1 VAVERLE
8 ALFEDRLILVTG
20 KGGTGKTTI
29 AAALARLMAKRGR
42 RTLLCE
48 VDAQRPALQP
58 IFGFEPG
65 FQPVNVGP
73 NLDVSNLVWP
83 DILVAFLT
91 RLVGAERM
99 VRAILGNDRVLR
111 FLDFIPGSQELVEVS
126 AIVELMER
134 YEVVVVDMPASGHA
148 YSMLDIT
155 RSALGLFRA
164 GPVRRRT
171 QELRTALENE
181 FTRVVFVALPEEMV
195 VNETLE
201 TVQRMRQGELVGAE
215 PMIVLNRA
223 VTPSLSEEE
232 RTLLDRLSAT
242 ESSPESAPTVSPQ
255 AAEFLAAGRWERELE
270 DDVLATSARLHG
282 VLDLEPL
289 LVPPFGAGGVPRD
302 VVEAVSIHLGR
313 LVGMAKR
320 ELTWT

>member
-1 VAVERLE
+1 MAVDRLE

-29 AAALARLMAKRGR
+29 AAAIARLMAKKGR

-48 VDAQRPALQP
+48 VDAQRPALKP
-58 IFGFEPG
+58 IFGLEPT
-65 FQPVNVGP
+65 FVPVNVEP
-73 NLDVSNLVWP
+73 KLDLCNLLWP

-91 RLVGAERM
+91 RLLGAERM
-99 VRAILGNDRVLR
+99 VRAVLANDRVVR
-111 FLDFIPGSQELVEVS
+111 FLDFIPGSQELVEIS

-134 YEVVVVDMPASGHA
+134 YDVVVVDMPASGHA

-171 QELRTALENE
+171 EELRKALEDE
-181 FTRVVFVALPEEMV
+181 FTRVVFVSLPEEMV

-201 TVQRMRQGELVGAE
+201 TVQRMRKAELVGAE
-215 PMIVLNRA
+215 PLIVLNRA
-223 VTPSLSEEE
+223 VTPSLTEEE
-232 RTLLDRLSAT
+232 RTLIDRLSAA
-242 ESSPESAPTVSPQ
+242 ELSPE
-255 AAEFLAAGRWERELE
+255 AAEFVAAGRWERELE
-270 DDVLATSARLHG
+270 DDVVGTAARLKG
-282 VLDLEPL
+282 VLDLEPML
-289 LVPPFGAGGVPRD
+289 IPPFGAGGVPRD

-313 LVGMAKR
+313 LVGLSKR